1 MSKNKSYESKAQIS
15 TIKATSRMSIKVK
28 ESFFTVEYCEERTIP
43 QVEGVDI
50 EEERYMLWDKVNS
63 ETDKQIDEIIDSFA
77 KQ

>member
-1 MSKNKSYESKAQIS
+1 
-15 TIKATSRMSIKVK
+15 MSIKVK

>member
-15 TIKATSRMSIKVK
+15 TIRATSRASVKIK

-63 ETDKQIDEIIDSFA
+63 ETDKQIDEIIESFA
-77 KQ
+77 K

>member
-63 ETDKQIDEIIDSFA
+63 ETDKQIDEIIESFA
-77 KQ
+77 K